1 MIDIAVQLVAWLSA
15 AANVVGR
22 ILLAPVSVVPG
33 WLSATV
39 IAAVTGVLLLAVFK
53 YTSHQRAI
61 KRVRNAIDADLF
73 ALRLFKDSARVAL
86 GAQGRILRGAG
97 RLFVLALVPMVVMV
111 VPVILILGQVALWY
125 QARPLRPG
133 EESVITLKLNGDDRA
148 QWPTV
153 ELTPTS
159 ALDVAAG
166 PVRVRSQREVCWRVT
181 ARQPGAHRL
190 IFNVDG
196 RDCAKELAVGD
207 GFMRVSSKRPG
218 WDWSEIMLN
227 PAEEPFR
234 RDSAVRSIAIDYPT
248 RSSWTSGTDSWVIYW
263 FIASMVAALCCRRAL
278 GVHV

>member
-1 MIDIAVQLVAWLSA
+1 MIDRAVQVVAWLSA
-15 AANVVGR
+15 AANAVGR
-22 ILLAPVSVVPG
+22 IVLAPVAVLPG
-33 WLSATV
+33 WLSATI
-39 IAAVTGVLLLAVFK
+39 IAAATGVLLLAVFK
-53 YTSHQRAI
+53 YTSNQRAI
-61 KRVRNAIDADLF
+61 QRVRSAIDADLF

-86 GAQGRILRGAG
+86 RAQGRILRGAG
-97 RLFVLALVPMVVMV
+97 RLFVLALVPMLVMV
-111 VPVILILGQVALWY
+111 VPVILILGQIAIWY

-133 EESVITLKLNGDDRA
+133 EETVITLKLNGDERA
-148 QWPTV
+148 TWPSV
-153 ELTPTS
+153 ELRPTS

-166 PVRVRSQREVCWRVT
+166 PVRVRSQHEVCWRVT

-196 RDCAKELAVGD
+196 RDCDKELAIGD
-207 GFMRVSSKRPG
+207 GLMRVSSLRPS

-234 RDSAVRSIAIDYPT
+234 PDSQVHSIAINYPT